1 MLGHDN
7 DGLTVDVDFN
17 FLRRETLDVDHQ
29 LEVVVLHFRHGS
41 RLGQGI
47 LLNLNQISQI
57 L

>member
-7 DGLTVDVDFN
+7 DGLAVDVDFN

-29 LEVVVLHFRHGS
+29 LEVVVLHLRHGS
-41 RLGQGI
+41 RLGQGV
-47 LLNLNQISQI
+47 LLNLNQIFQN